1 MNGGQKGRTL
11 RSREA
16 QYKAGA
22 GPFCQLL
29 ATIPLQKAQ
38 LGTER
43 IPKSARCSR
52 PSRAVHKIITK
63 ETSVPEG
70 QALEG
75 AFCVNVR
82 VIRRTADSVKAAPTA
97 FVQNKAEYNEI

>member
-1 MNGGQKGRTL
+1 MNGGQKGSAL

-29 ATIPLQKAQ
+29 ATIPLSERPIGNGTYPEKA
-38 LGTER
+38 LAVRG
-43 IPKSARCSR
+43 S
-52 PSRAVHKIITK
+52 SRADNRKRNVCIR
-63 ETSVPEG
+63 G
-70 QALEG
+70 AALEG

-97 FVQNKAEYNEI
+97 FVQNKGEYNEI

>member
-1 MNGGQKGRTL
+1 MAARKEELCGVERPNIRLALDHFASCLPQ
-11 RSREA
+11 SRCRKPNWERNVS
-16 QYKAGA
+16 
-22 GPFCQLL
+22 
-29 ATIPLQKAQ
+29 QKA
-38 LGTER
+38 LAVRG
-43 IPKSARCSR
+43 S
-52 PSRAVHKIITK
+52 SRAVHKIITK